1 MIPEKETEE
10 NQSKAVQFP
19 TTIDIN
25 EQELPKF
32 TQVKRDNEE
41 NEENEKTKKH
51 EKKRRMYSML
61 MRMTM

>member
-1 MIPEKETEE
+1 MIAEKEAEE
-10 NQSKAVQFP
+10 NQSKPVQFP

-25 EQELPKF
+25 EQELPKV

-41 NEENEKTKKH
+41 NEETKKQ